1 MLEKYYYDLH
11 VHSCL
16 SPCGDDEMTP
26 NNIAGMA
33 ALKGLSVVALCDHNT
48 CRNCPAFFQACKKQG
63 IVAIA
68 GVEVT
73 TAEDV
78 HVICLFQTLDNAM
91 AFDKELYRHRILI
104 KNNSDVF
111 GNQLILDEND
121 EIVGE
126 EEHLLINATTLG
138 VDALYELARRFG
150 ALVYPAHIDRDS
162 NGIVSVLGALPETPE
177 FTAYE
182 FRFAERIGEY
192 KSRFKTL
199 ENKPIIV
206 SSDAHYLWDI
216 NEAENAF
223 LLDIET
229 YSSDAVRKAVFS
241 YLFGEKE

>member
-33 ALKGLSVVALCDHNT
+33 ALKGLSIVALCDHNT
-48 CRNCPAFFQACKKQG
+48 CRNCPAFFAACKKQG

-78 HVICLFQTLDNAM
+78 HLICLFRTLDEAM
-91 AFDKELYRHRILI
+91 AFDNVLREYRIRI
-104 KNNSDVF
+104 KNNSDIF

-121 EIVGE
+121 EIIGE
-126 EEHLLINATTLG
+126 EEDLLINATTLG
-138 VDALYELARRFG
+138 IEDLYELAKGYR
-150 ALVYPAHIDRDS
+150 ALVYPAHIDREA
-162 NGIVSVLGALPETPE
+162 NGIVSVLGTLPDTPD

-182 FRFAERIGEY
+182 LHFSEKIEEY
-192 KSRFKTL
+192 KLRFEAL
-199 ENKPIIV
+199 ENKPIVI

-216 NEAENAF
+216 NESENYF
-223 LLDIET
+223 LLDIDK
-229 YSSDAVRKAVFS
+229 YSSEAVREAVF
-241 YLFGEKE
+241 LHLLGEKE